1 VDREKKTLAAGFSAA
16 VAAVLLFGWLATQVL
31 RGATQSFDAAVRHT
45 VHAWASP
52 WLTFLMLRVTR
63 CGSELV
69 LVPLGA
75 LIIWRLLAA
84 SRRHAAMMLAVASLG
99 GESLNQILKVVFGR
113 SRPDEAFFGY
123 QLPQSYSF
131 PSGHA
136 LVSCCFFGSLAAILT
151 RRKQAGLMTYLVWAG
166 ASAAAALIGFSRV
179 YLGVHYASDVL
190 AGYAAAIVW
199 VAAVRAAY
207 GFWLRRRSRNR
218 EPAASKA
225 SES

>member
-1 VDREKKTLAAGFSAA
+1 VEREKKTLIAGFSAA
-16 VAAVLLFGWLATQVL
+16 VVAVLLFGWLATQVL
-31 RGATQSFDAAVRHT
+31 RGATQSFDEAVRQT
-45 VHAWASP
+45 VHTWASP
-52 WLTFLMLRVTR
+52 WLTFLMLRVTL

-69 LVPLGA
+69 LVPLGVVI
-75 LIIWRLLAA
+75 LWRLLA
-84 SRRHAAMMLAVASLG
+84 SRRRHAAVMLAIASLG
-99 GESLNQILKVVFGR
+99 GEGLNQILKVVFGR
-113 SRPDEAFFGY
+113 PRPDEAFFGY

-151 RRKQAGLMTYLVWAG
+151 RRKHAGVTTYLIWAG
-166 ASAAAALIGFSRV
+166 ASAAAALIGFSRI

-190 AGYAAAIVW
+190 AGYSAAIVW

-207 GFWLRRRSRNR
+207 GFWLRRRRRSRGS
-218 EPAASKA
+218 AASQA